1 MDKHLVS
8 ESAHHWADAVI
19 ESLLRVSA
27 AVLGMI
33 VATASTTSM
42 ADDTASIDEVV
53 TVETRLDDD
62 RFRVG
67 EELFVDA
74 SSLASISPG
83 DSERLFRT
91 LPGFSVNRPGGPG
104 GVSEVF
110 LRGAESNFTAVYVD
124 GVRLN
129 NPSNTRGGSFDYSS
143 LGIFDIERIDISAGA
158 MSAVYGAD
166 AMAGV
171 VFIRS
176 AWADPG
182 APSIFLEA
190 GSVDDWRI
198 SAQASFSIGE
208 DTEWGVRASSADGG
222 NEIAG
227 SSLNQKSLSSRLV
240 GSFADGGLWR
250 VSLRQVTRDRSS
262 FPEVS
267 GGPELAVNRTLETAD
282 GDDLSIAAEGRWTI
296 TDDWETDLT
305 ITGGRIRDESA
316 VPAVAPGLLD
326 GQPAFSSDTNYQR
339 AQLLWVN
346 RISLS
351 DDLDLVAGAD
361 LVSEDGSDNG
371 AVDLGFTLAP
381 NTYELNRSTSSA
393 FAELGKRWNDRL
405 TTAVAGRWDRFGH
418 KSRFSG
424 KLGVTR
430 VVSDTGSQ
438 IWARAATGFKLP
450 SFFSLGN
457 PLFGNPDLVAEEVKS
472 AEIGYTHEPG
482 DTNRVSVSLFKSQYD
497 NLVDFDFE
505 TFSSVNRG
513 RIDVHGIEIRS
524 THAVSETARIAI
536 DATISDI
543 SGVSG
548 ALRNRPEHTGGASLI
563 WSPPGDWSF
572 NVTARYVGARLIT
585 SIPTGD
591 VDASGYAI
599 FGATARYERSADRTF
614 WVALDNAFD
623 EDYQDAPGF
632 PSPGLRLRVGANL
645 TF

>member
-1 MDKHLVS
+1 
-8 ESAHHWADAVI
+8 
-19 ESLLRVSA
+19 
-27 AVLGMI
+27 
-33 VATASTTSM
+33 M

-198 SAQASFSIGE
+198 STQASFSIGE
-208 DTEWGVRASSADGG
+208 DTEWGVRASSVDGG

-227 SSLNQKSLSSRLV
+227 SSLNQKSFSSRLV

-405 TTAVAGRWDRFGH
+405 TTSVAGRWDRFGD

-563 WSPPGDWSF
+563 WSPPGDWRF